1 MEIVGPSYRV
11 LAANTIYYFFIF
23 GEFICLLLGY
33 FFRDYKEFYLYSAI
47 VISSGVV
54 YFWCIPES
62 PRYLILNQRYKEVNE
77 LFTKIGKYNRKAY
90 NCDLKFES
98 PTTAT
103 ATPSSTTTT
112 SDSIKRK
119 LSIFKNKKILLIIIA
134 SMINWFTN
142 SFVYNGLS
150 YNIDV
155 LGGDPYLN
163 FLYSSLAELAG
174 VASKSIK
181 LIHYKTKQ
189 QLMNYFT

>member
-1 MEIVGPSYRV
+1 MQKAVEIVGPKYRV

-23 GEFICLLLGY
+23 GEFICLFLGY
-33 FFRDYKEFYLYSAI
+33 FFRDYKDFYLYSAI

-54 YFWCIPES
+54 YFWYIPES
-62 PRYLILNQRYKEVNE
+62 PRYLLLNHRYEEVND
-77 LFTKIGKYNRKAY
+77 LFTKIAKHNKKAY
-90 NCDLKFES
+90 NGDLKLVSESTATTPS
-98 PTTAT
+98 PTTT
-103 ATPSSTTTT
+103 A
-112 SDSIKRK
+112 SDSIRRK
-119 LSIFKNKKILLIIIA
+119 LSIFKNRKILLIIFA

-174 VASKSIK
+174 VASKSTK
-181 LIHYKTKQ
+181 LNLDNIN
-189 QLMNYFT
+189 LI